1 MLPPKQDMLEYY
13 KKLKQIGYKIYL
25 CSNITEDTYNYI
37 KENFEIIQAADG
49 GVFSCFENISKPNIQ
64 IYKNLINK
72 YKINVEES
80 IFIDDTSK
88 NIINA
93 NEIGFKTVLFKDI
106 EQVKEAIIRKQIE
119 KTGIFI

>member
-13 KKLKQIGYKIYL
+13 KELKQRGYKIYL

-37 KENFEIIQAADG
+37 KENFEIIQTADS

-64 IYKNLINK
+64 IYKNLISK

-80 IFIDDTSK
+80 IFIDDTNK

-93 NEIGFKTVLFKDI
+93 NEIGFKTVLFEDI
-106 EQVKEAIIRKQIE
+106 EQVKEAIIGK
-119 KTGIFI
+119 